1 MWSCAW
7 WSTNTT
13 RFPIDAVELPPPDYP
28 APAKLN
34 LFLHVVGR
42 RADGYHLLQ
51 SAFRLI
57 DLADTLRFRV
67 REDGLVQR
75 VNDVPGVP
83 AAQDLAVRAA
93 LQLKEASGTAL
104 GADIEVEKRI
114 PIGGGLGGGSSD
126 AATTLIALNAL
137 WKAGFDREGLA
148 EIGAGLGADVPF
160 FIFGR
165 NAWAEG
171 IGDRLRELEM
181 APRWYVVLVPPVQV
195 PTQAAYTAPELTRD
209 TEALKMED
217 FSAFPAGFSAE
228 VATGRLHND
237 LEDVVIA
244 RFPAVREHLEWLRK
258 HAPNARMT
266 GSGSCVFAALEA
278 REAAERAIEALP
290 ASMHGFIAQG
300 LERHP
305 LHEL

>member
-1 MWSCAW
+1 MQ
-7 WSTNTT
+7 
-13 RFPIDAVELPPPDYP
+13 LPPPDYP

-51 SAFRLI
+51 SAFTLV
-57 DLADTLRFRV
+57 DLADALRFRV
-67 REDGLVQR
+67 REDGAIRR
-75 VNDVPGVP
+75 VSDVPGVP

-93 LQLKEASGTAL
+93 LLLKEASGTAL
-104 GADIEVEKRI
+104 GADIEVEKCI

-126 AATTLIALNAL
+126 AATTLLALNAL
-137 WKAGFDREGLA
+137 WKAGFDREALA

-181 APRWYVVLVPPVQV
+181 APSWYVILVPPVQV

-217 FSAFPAGFSAE
+217 FSAFAAGFSLGA
-228 VATGRLHND
+228 AKGTLHND
-237 LEDVVIA
+237 LEPVVAA
-244 RFPAVREHLEWLRK
+244 RFPAVCEHLEWLRK
-258 HAPNARMT
+258 HAPLARMT
-266 GSGSCVFAALEA
+266 GSGSCVFAPFED
-278 REAAERAIEALP
+278 RESAQRVIEALP
-290 ASMHGFIAQG
+290 ASMHGFVARG
-300 LERHP
+300 LGQHP
-305 LHEL
+305 LHVS

>member
-1 MWSCAW
+1 
-7 WSTNTT
+7 
-13 RFPIDAVELPPPDYP
+13 VQLPPPDYP

-51 SAFRLI
+51 SAFTLI

-67 REDGLVQR
+67 RDDGAVNR

-83 AAQDLAVRAA
+83 AAQDLVVRAA
-93 LQLKEASGTAL
+93 RLLQEASGTPR
-104 GADIEVEKRI
+104 GADIEIDKRI

-126 AATTLIALNAL
+126 AATTLMALNSL
-137 WKAGFDREGLA
+137 WDTGFDREALA

-171 IGDRLRELEM
+171 IGDRLRELEI
-181 APRWYVVLVPPVQV
+181 APRWYVVLAPAVQV
-195 PTQAAYTAPELTRD
+195 PTQAAYAAPELTRN

-217 FSAFPAGFSAE
+217 FSAFPKGFDGFMA
-228 VATGRLHND
+228 AGRLHND
-237 LEDVVIA
+237 LEPVVSE
-244 RFPAVREHLEWLRK
+244 RFPAVREHLEWLAK
-258 HAPNARMT
+258 HADARMT
-266 GSGSCVFAALEA
+266 GSGSCVFAAFEGRDEA
-278 REAAERAIEALP
+278 RRVIEALP

-300 LERHP
+300 LRKHP
-305 LHEL
+305 LLEL